1 VKTSWTEQHATKL
14 DKLPEYLRDTVDWFM
29 GKTRGRRDR
38 DATCE
43 ETKLYLQ
50 EPCLER
56 KIPDP
61 DLLSLTEFQEG
72 LDINEW
78 LASHTIGFFEHTNL
92 VYGTVSEFC
101 NLSTCPD
108 MVVPGPRNHLWVDD
122 KGKKSRVSAPQYV
135 DYVMTF
141 VQKTI
146 NDETIFPTKHGNE
159 FPPMF
164 DTVVKKIHK
173 LLFHVI
179 AHIYHSHF
187 REVVLLGLHAHLNS
201 LFAHIVEFSF
211 KYHTIE
217 EKETEVL
224 QDLIVALR
232 LVPDTRGQDRTNN
245 EQEENKENIDEN
257 SQHTTPNGS
266 LNRRGG
272 SGPGAGGAPGSPSSL
287 EGSAAVQEHVDM
299 EVTDRD
305 SPTPSQDGQSN
316 ENPGDSAGENCVDM
330 SDTEANSCAMSA
342 SEECSN

>member
-1 VKTSWTEQHATKL
+1 
-14 DKLPEYLRDTVDWFM
+14 M

-146 NDETIFPTKHGNE
+146 NDESTFPTKHGNE
-159 FPPMF
+159 FPTGF
-164 DTVVKKIHK
+164 DIVVKKIHK

-232 LVPDTRGQDRTNN
+232 LVPDTGGGQARTNN
-245 EQEENKENIDEN
+245 EQDENKENIDEN
-257 SQHTTPNGS
+257 SQHSTPNGS
-266 LNRRGG
+266 LSRRGG
-272 SGPGAGGAPGSPSSL
+272 SGPGAGGAPGSPPGVPPGSPPGVAPGSGTL
-287 EGSAAVQEHVDM
+287 EDQVDM

-305 SPTPSQDGQSN
+305 TPSPPHAGHHLN
-316 ENPGDSAGENCVDM
+316 ENLVDSAGENCVDM
-330 SDTEANSCAMSA
+330 SDTEGNSCAMSA

>member
-1 VKTSWTEQHATKL
+1 
-14 DKLPEYLRDTVDWFM
+14 M

-61 DLLSLTEFQEG
+61 DLLSLTDFPDG

-92 VYGTVSEFC
+92 VYGTISEFC

-108 MVVPGPRNHLWVDD
+108 MVVPGPRHHLWVDD

-164 DTVVKKIHK
+164 DLVVKKIHK

-211 KYHTIE
+211 KFHTVE

-232 LVPDTRGQDRTNN
+232 LVPDPGNNPPHRTQNTD
-245 EQEENKENIDEN
+245 QEENKENIEEN
-257 SQHTTPNGS
+257 SQHSTPNSS
-266 LNRRGG
+266 LSRRGG
-272 SGPGAGGAPGSPSSL
+272 SGPGAGGAPGAPPL
-287 EGSAAVQEHVDM
+287 GESAPVQEHVEM
-299 EVTDRD
+299 EVNDRE
-305 SPTPSQDGQSN
+305 TPSPANAGPLSETFVDSV
-316 ENPGDSAGENCVDM
+316 GDNCVDM
-330 SDTEANSCAMSA
+330 SDNEGNSCAMSA

>member
-1 VKTSWTEQHATKL
+1 
-14 DKLPEYLRDTVDWFM
+14 M

-61 DLLSLTEFQEG
+61 DLLSLTDFPDG

-92 VYGTVSEFC
+92 VYGTISEFC
-101 NLSTCPD
+101 NLSSCPD
-108 MVVPGPRNHLWVDD
+108 MVVPGPRHHLWVDD
-122 KGKKSRVSAPQYV
+122 KGKKSRASAPQYV

-164 DTVVKKIHK
+164 DSVVKKIHR

-201 LFAHIVEFSF
+201 LFAHLIEFSF
-211 KYHTIE
+211 KFHTVE

-232 LVPDTRGQDRTNN
+232 LVPENGQTPTARPPSH
-245 EQEENKENIDEN
+245 QEENKENIEEN
-257 SQHTTPNGS
+257 SQHSTPNSS
-266 LNRRGG
+266 LSRRGG
-272 SGPGAGGAPGSPSSL
+272 SGPGAGGAPGVPL
-287 EGSAAVQEHVDM
+287 GETAPPQQQQHIDM
-299 EVTDRD
+299 EVTDRE
-305 SPTPSQDGQSN
+305 TPSPA
-316 ENPGDSAGENCVDM
+316 NPMPDTFAEPGVENCVDM
-330 SDTEANSCAMSA
+330 SDTEGNSCAMSA
-342 SEECSN
+342 SEEGSNS